1 MPRDL
6 YQTILGEDFER
17 LPPKI
22 REMHAFGRV
31 ARGHANVFRGHS
43 LMAKLICR
51 LANLPDAQNDVPVET
66 TFTPIEHG
74 ERWTRKFNGQ
84 PFQTDMIAGTG
95 EPYPC
100 MLERLGPFLF
110 KMRVSADANGVDL
123 TPEKIFLGPLR
134 IPGFLAPKAVGR
146 EREKEGLYAFSVEVT
161 FPIIGVV
168 FGYEGKL
175 EPSEFVADHEPA

>member
-6 YQTILGEDFER
+6 YQTILGKDFEL
-17 LPPKI
+17 LPAKI
-22 REMHAFGRV
+22 REMHSFARV
-31 ARGHANVFRGHS
+31 ARGHAKIFRGHS
-43 LMAKLICR
+43 LPAKLICR
-51 LANLPDAQNDVPVET
+51 LANLPQAKDNVTVET
-66 TFTPIEHG
+66 TFAAIEGG

-110 KMRVSADANGVDL
+110 KMRVSVNANGVDL
-123 TPEKIFLGPLR
+123 TPEKVLLGPLR
-134 IPGFLAPKAVGR
+134 IPGFLAPKPLGK
-146 EREKEGLYAFSVEVT
+146 EREKEGRYAFSVEVA
-161 FPIIGVV
+161 FPIIGKV
-168 FGYEGKL
+168 FGYEGTL